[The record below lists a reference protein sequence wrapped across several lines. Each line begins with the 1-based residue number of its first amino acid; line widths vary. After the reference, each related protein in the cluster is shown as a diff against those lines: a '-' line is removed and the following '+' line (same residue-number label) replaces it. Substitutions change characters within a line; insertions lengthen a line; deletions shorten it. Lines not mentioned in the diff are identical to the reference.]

1 MIYSPFLIPF
11 EIFSKILFVVLRQ
24 PSIMPSRK
32 QVTPNRTAS
41 KKNTSITLPDIAAT
55 LSC

>member
-1 MIYSPFLIPF
+1 MIYSPFFIPF

-32 QVTPNRTAS
+32 QVNPNRTAS
-41 KKNTSITLPDIAAT
+41 KKNTSITLPDIAVT

>member
-1 MIYSPFLIPF
+1 MIHSPFFIPF

-24 PSIMPSRK
+24 PSIMPRRK
-32 QVTPNRTAS
+32 HVNPNRTDS
-41 KKNTSITLPDIAAT
+41 KKNTSITLPDMDVT

>member
-1 MIYSPFLIPF
+1 MIHSPFFIPF

-24 PSIMPSRK
+24 PSTMPRPK
-32 QVTPNRTAS
+32 QTNPNITAS
-41 KKNTSITLPDIAAT
+41 KKNTSITLPDIDVT

>member
-1 MIYSPFLIPF
+1 MIHSPFFIPF

-32 QVTPNRTAS
+32 QVNPNRTAS